1 MFIDTK
7 GKLKGLEL
15 SCKKCT
21 ISKRCQNCDKGNDA
35 LENFENLEDFENFE
49 DFEDLM
55 TYRSFDDY

>member
-1 MFIDTK
+1 MKCHTMFIDTK

-21 ISKRCQNCDKGNDA
+21 ISKRCQNCDNGNDA
-35 LENFENLEDFENFE
+35 LENFESFE

-55 TYRSFDDY
+55 SYTSFDDC